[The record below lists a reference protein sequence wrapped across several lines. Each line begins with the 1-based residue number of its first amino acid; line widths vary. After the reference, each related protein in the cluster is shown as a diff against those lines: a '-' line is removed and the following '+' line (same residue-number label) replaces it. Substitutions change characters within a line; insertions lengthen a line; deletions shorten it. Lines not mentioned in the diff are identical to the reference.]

1 MSLRILRGI
10 ILKVAEVVEHKAV
23 ADIGLHA
30 DLEVVRGGGFAIGL
44 VTVGM
49 DDGHRDNMW
58 WNGAAA
64 QDRSGTRIAL
74 IRRIRRTHSIILPSR
89 NCTVRTVGFSHNPLF
104 RRCSV
109 RHSARSRRARRRIYY
124 YLASRGIRYSQ
135 TKPCTYSYP
144 KTAA

>member
-10 ILKVAEVVEHKAV
+10 ILKVAGVVEHAAV
-23 ADIGLHA
+23 ADIGLHV
-30 DLEVVRGGGFAIGL
+30 DPEVVRGGGFAIGL

-49 DDGHRDNMW
+49 YDGHGDNMW
-58 WNGAAA
+58 WNAAAA

-74 IRRIRRTHSIILPSR
+74 IRRIKRTHSIILPSR

-124 YLASRGIRYSQ
+124 YLANRGICYSQ
-135 TKPCTYSYP
+135 TKPCRYSYP